1 MSEDQQK
8 SISPDRRETSHVAK
22 CHDDD
27 HDDDDDHDND
37 DDDDGGAFQDDCT
50 ALYECEEEKTMIKM
64 MSELFLLMI
73 GMFVKKTIMTSF
85 QD

>member
-27 HDDDDDHDND
+27 HDND
-37 DDDDGGAFQDDCT
+37 DDDDGGAFQDDCSCT
-50 ALYECEEEKTMIKM
+50 ALYECEEEKTMVKM
-64 MSELFLLMI
+64 MIELFSLMI

>member
-1 MSEDQQK
+1 MSKDQQK

-27 HDDDDDHDND
+27 HDDDDG

-64 MSELFLLMI
+64 MIELFLLMI